1 MRTHE
6 LISIL
11 CEYEDN
17 KLRFYL
23 EIMNSDGEITFT
35 YITKLSLENDA
46 LIWELMGKY
55 DIGHPIYKI
64 CMQSRDLMIVEEE
77 LSHIYIHILP
87 PIQRQKAAEIATEIK
102 KQITNRLELTD
113 NNKLQITY
121 Q

>member
-46 LIWELMGKY
+46 LIWELMDKY
-55 DIGHPIYKI
+55 KDGHPIHKF
-64 CMQSRDLMIVEEE
+64 CMLSRDLLIVEEE

-87 PIQRQKAAEIATEIK
+87 PIQRQKASEIAAELNE
-102 KQITNRLELTD
+102 QITNRLQLTD
-113 NNKLQITY
+113 NTKLQITY
-121 Q
+121 P